1 MVSVE
6 DTDRKQA
13 QSWAD
18 MRAVIAGPLPDI
30 AARFSRYLTS
40 LWSHDALVI
49 FTCEC
54 TGRPRKVA
62 GNREIV
68 DRVTIDELD
77 ALKKSADLGTVF
89 DGVQILGGARRPLWV
104 VRDATDTLL
113 VVVPKRVQPEPPD
126 PDLIVALFGI
136 VATSIRQQ
144 VAQASPDYLAESRA
158 ASSERARTIA
168 ELTEIHDATLS
179 SILGTL
185 RSNDL
190 DDRRSRI
197 TASETAS
204 AALIALRSAGDAD
217 RALSE
222 EAVTTAFA
230 RLQGELRPLLRH
242 CEVEIDY
249 VEPPADG
256 RPLPGEIA
264 HAARAMVRTI
274 VLAFGAQPVLARLR
288 VAWDCDGDN
297 VLLEV
302 RDQGSGAID
311 GGALTRQLAGRLHTL
326 RGRVDIESIAGWGSR
341 VSLVIPL
348 DPPAARPDEHL
359 LSTLNPRELEVLA
372 HLTVGK
378 RNKAIASELGI
389 SESTV
394 KFHVASVLQ
403 KLDVTNRGEAGA
415 IGIRAGISP
424 DAAMVTGARR

>member
-18 MRAVIAGPLPDI
+18 MRAVITGPLPDI

-40 LWSHDALVI
+40 LWSHEALVI

-77 ALKKSADLGTVF
+77 ALKKSTDLGTVV
-89 DGVQILGGARRPLWV
+89 DGVHILGGARRPLWV
-104 VRDATDTLL
+104 MRDATDTLL
-113 VVVPKRVQPEPPD
+113 VIVPKRVQPEPPD

-311 GGALTRQLAGRLHTL
+311 GSALTRQLAGRLHTL

-424 DAAMVTGARR
+424 DAAMAAGARR

>member
-1 MVSVE
+1 
-6 DTDRKQA
+6 
-13 QSWAD
+13 
-18 MRAVIAGPLPDI
+18 MRTVIAGSLPDI
-30 AARFSRYLTS
+30 ASRFSKYLTS

-49 FTCEC
+49 FTREC

-62 GNREIV
+62 GNHEIV

-77 ALKKSADLGTVF
+77 ALKQLTDLGAVL
-89 DGVQILGGARRPLWV
+89 DGIHPLGGARRRIWA

-113 VVVPKRVQPEPPD
+113 VIAPRRLYPEAPD
-126 PDLIVALFGI
+126 PDLITALFGI

-242 CEVEIDY
+242 CNVEIDY

-256 RPLPGEIA
+256 RPLPGEVA

-274 VLAFGAQPVLARLR
+274 ALAFGAQPVLSRLR
-288 VAWDCDGDN
+288 VAWDCDGNN
-297 VLLEV
+297 VLIEI
-302 RDQGSGAID
+302 RDQGSGGID
-311 GGALTRQLAGRLHTL
+311 STALTRQLAGRLHTL
-326 RGRVDIESIAGWGSR
+326 RGRVEIESITGWGSR
-341 VSLVIPL
+341 VTLLIPL
-348 DPPAARPDEHL
+348 DPPAVRPDENL

-378 RNKAIASELGI
+378 RNKAIANELGI

-403 KLDVTNRGEAGA
+403 KLDVTNRGEASA
-415 IGIRAGISP
+415 IGIRAGLSP
-424 DAAMVTGARR
+424 DGTASSGSVRK